1 MKVYNFSHPLSEDA
15 KRQLVMLTQTDMED
29 FSEEVFKFQV
39 NMSENIGNQ
48 VLESVLELI
57 GKVSHEKYMY
67 DENAREEDAFLVVLP
82 SLSIAAGIF
91 SAILQNA
98 TDARIIPDCGFV
110 VIKPRSNTVGV
121 EYVVEDVFWLDE
133 I

>member
-1 MKVYNFSHPLSEDA
+1 
-15 KRQLVMLTQTDMED
+15 MLTQTDMED

-67 DENAREEDAFLVVLP
+67 DENAREEDAFLVILP

-91 SAILQNA
+91 SAMLQNA
-98 TDARIIPDCGFV
+98 VDSRVISDCGLV
-110 VIKPRSNTVGV
+110 VIKPQTGIIGTQ
-121 EYVVEDVFWLDE
+121 YVPEDIFWLDE